1 MKKYFAY
8 FSFVCILFSSFT
20 ACGDD
25 ESSNPVVNS
34 EDQSSSAESS
44 SSSFV
49 SNDESKSSDSQSSS
63 SVVSSSSV
71 ALATPCKTDST
82 DFCEYGTLTDE
93 RDGQVYKTVHIGEQ
107 WWMAEN
113 LNYKTDDSYCYNS
126 ESNCDLRKGRYYRYD
141 AVSIACPNGWHV
153 PSSKEFYELIAA
165 VGGSKT
171 AGKKLKSTSLGW
183 FASGQGSDEYGFSA
197 DAYGNRN
204 SYGTWGNTM
213 GSSCRLWA
221 KNGSDYS
228 YMFMTYQD
236 DTAVTVG
243 VSWDGRYDSNL
254 PIRCLK
260 D

>member
-8 FSFVCILFSSFT
+8 FSFVCILFSSLT

-25 ESSNPVVNS
+25 ESGNPVVNS
-34 EDQSSSAESS
+34 VEQS

-126 ESNCDLRKGRYYRYD
+126 ESDCDARNGRYYRYD

-153 PSSKEFYELIAA
+153 PSLVEFNELIAA
-165 VGGSKT
+165 V
-171 AGKKLKSTSLGW
+171 
-183 FASGQGSDEYGFSA
+183 
-197 DAYGNRN
+197 
-204 SYGTWGNTM
+204 
-213 GSSCRLWA
+213 
-221 KNGSDYS
+221 
-228 YMFMTYQD
+228 
-236 DTAVTVG
+236 
-243 VSWDGRYDSNL
+243 VSILY
-254 PIRCLK
+254 
-260 D
+260 